1 MEEQSRLVSYKQGE
15 NIFRRGDSI
24 YSVYLICKGTVI
36 ISSAGI
42 NGDEM
47 GVVFVQAGATVG
59 EMEVLADI
67 RYLVYS
73 AKAYTECVL
82 YEIPSKVFKYW
93 LDCDIRICRKL
104 ISVLAQKL
112 YRSSSATALY
122 QHYEAA
128 TRVKMFL
135 AEKGVGRVKD
145 TRSALAEACGVSER
159 TINRAVASLEKEGYI
174 SVCRGKIEISQQQ
187 LIKIQK
193 SILEEE

>member
-1 MEEQSRLVSYKQGE
+1 MEEQSRLVSYRQGE

-24 YSVYLICKGTVI
+24 YSVYLVCQGTVI

-47 GVVFVQAGATVG
+47 GVVFVQAGSTVG

-67 RYLVYS
+67 KHLVYS

-82 YEIPSKVFKYW
+82 YEIPSRAFQDW
-93 LDCDIRICRKL
+93 LDCDIGMCRKL
-104 ISVLAQKL
+104 ILVLAQKL
-112 YRSSSATALY
+112 YRSSSTTARY

-128 TRVKMFL
+128 MRVKMFL

-159 TINRAVASLEKEGYI
+159 TINRAVASLEKDGYI
-174 SVCRGKIEISQQQ
+174 SINRGKIEISQQQ
-187 LIKIQK
+187 LIMIQL